1 MNTKIKEFR
10 IAGGAIE
17 VHGYEDETTGEAL
30 FYLSPV
36 RKPVNMTAGELL
48 AFATA
53 LEEDVSNYGGVLSR
67 MSDGEWCNVIV
78 DGFVREHEDKEDSH
92 HD

>member
-1 MNTKIKEFR
+1 MNTKIREFR

-17 VHGYEDETTGEAL
+17 VQGYEDEETGEAR
-30 FYLSPV
+30 FYVSPM

-48 AFATA
+48 AFAAA
-53 LEEDVSNYGGVLSR
+53 LEEDVANYGGVLSR

-78 DGFVREHEDKEDSH
+78 DGFVREHDGKEDG